1 MRRIGGIQYKILLC
15 VAILTT
21 MGLNTV
27 YVGANNMTQMELVQS
42 IVNEQLLHED
52 GSKPEAQNPIVEEVL
67 RIRGRRTGET
77 LTGYLRKVAKDLMP
91 TTFFTQYNA
100 IDVILHKGRLIIR
113 LTRFTGDM
121 FELNDWMEE
130 VASTILDITDEE
142 TIEEVSIQVWVK
154 PNAVVANKYER

>member
-1 MRRIGGIQYKILLC
+1 MRRIGWIQYKILLC

-77 LTGYLRKVAKDLMP
+77 LTGYLRTVAKDLMP
-91 TTFFTQYNA
+91 TTFFTQYNE

-154 PNAVVANKYER
+154 PNAVLANKYER

>member
-27 YVGANNMTQMELVQS
+27 SVSANNMTQMELVQS

-77 LTGYLRKVAKDLMP
+77 LTGYLRTVAKDLMP
-91 TTFFTQYNA
+91 TTFFTQYNE

-154 PNAVVANKYER
+154 PNAVLANKYER